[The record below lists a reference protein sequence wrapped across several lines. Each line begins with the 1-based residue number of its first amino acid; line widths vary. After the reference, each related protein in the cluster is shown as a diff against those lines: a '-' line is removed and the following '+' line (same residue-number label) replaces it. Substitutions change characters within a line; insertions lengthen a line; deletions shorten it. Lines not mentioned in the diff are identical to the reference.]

1 MKSLIFAAVFFPV
14 WAMAALVDPRLQ
26 NFAAAPTGK
35 VRVLALMDLRT
46 SRPLPVRAST
56 QSLRH
61 YLNDEMQI
69 AWKRVEPSLAT
80 EMSRGEIG
88 NLKFYAINLSFTA
101 DVTPQGLRALAR
113 APGVSK
119 VYADAPVTMAQPVR
133 VRSVAGVRNQMPY
146 DLLAMKLDELWKT
159 NPELIGTGVLVG
171 HIDTGVDGRHGAL
184 AGKISLFYDA
194 GKSRT
199 SDPYDA
205 DTHGTHTAGTVAGAG
220 VGGAPMGVAP
230 GARLISAAALTGYDD
245 MLKSMSF
252 MLNPDGKVDSSL
264 KPRLVTNS
272 WNCQGAPD
280 VELFYRAISAWE
292 AGGILTVFS
301 AGNSGPRPRSITK
314 PHEHPLSFS
323 VAATGPNGRIA
334 DFSSRGPG
342 VFNGQDTQKPDLG
355 APGVDI
361 ISAVP
366 GGGYKAMSGTSMA
379 APHIAGLAAIL
390 YQVDPSLTPA
400 KIREVMLRATDSVD
414 EKGQPQGEPRW
425 NPVFGFG
432 HANALKAV
440 SIVKAQ
446 MGARERRWGQFMAP
460 AVDLIKGFQAMTDL
474 GTNFESDGDPSE
486 VFQTFVTDESQ
497 WLQGELI

>member
-1 MKSLIFAAVFFPV
+1 MKSLIFVSLLFPLG
-14 WAMAALVDPRLQ
+14 AMAALVDPRLQ
-26 NFAAAPTGK
+26 NFAAGQTGK
-35 VRVLALMDLRT
+35 ARVVALMDLKT
-46 SRPLPVRAST
+46 SRPLPVRANAPG
-56 QSLRH
+56 LRR
-61 YLNDEMQI
+61 YLNDELQI
-69 AWKRVEPSLAT
+69 AWKRVESSLTT
-80 EMSRGEIG
+80 EISRGDISKL
-88 NLKFYAINLSFTA
+88 NFYAINLSFTA

-119 VYADAPVTMAQPVR
+119 VYANAQVAVGRPVNER
-133 VRSVAGVRNQMPY
+133 VVSGLRNQMPY
-146 DLLAMKLDELWKT
+146 DLLAMKLDELWQT
-159 NPELIGTGVLVG
+159 HPELVGNGVLVG

-184 AGKISLFYDA
+184 AGKVTLFYDA
-194 GKSRT
+194 RKGRT
-199 SDPYDA
+199 ADPYDA
-205 DTHGTHTAGTVAGAG
+205 DTHGTHTAGTVAGSG

-230 GARLISAAALTGYDD
+230 GSRLISAAGLTGYEDV
-245 MLKSMSF
+245 LKSMSF
-252 MLNPDGKVDSSL
+252 MLNPDGQADSNM

-342 VFNGQDTQKPDLG
+342 VFNGQDTMKPDLG

-361 ISAVP
+361 ISSVP

-379 APHIAGLAAIL
+379 APHVAGLAAIL
-390 YQVDPSLTPA
+390 YQVDPGLTPA
-400 KIREVMLRATDSVD
+400 KIREIMLRATDSVD
-414 EKGQPQGEPRW
+414 DKGQPQNEPRW
-425 NPVFGFG
+425 NAVFGFG

-440 SIVKAQ
+440 SILKAQ
-446 MGARERRWGQFMAP
+446 MGARAS
-460 AVDLIKGFQAMTDL
+460 AVGAVSWSRPWI
-474 GTNFESDGDPSE
+474 
-486 VFQTFVTDESQ
+486 
-497 WLQGELI
+497 